1 MNQDLKK
8 KLCTNPNFDH
18 EEETLATQLKKICD
32 KEGKEIEPVKSA
44 PIFHEL
50 AKLYLERNSEIVTD
64 RMICLVKSAALFNA
78 AIARS
83 PKNVQEIEKDLKD
96 FYLKI

>member
-1 MNQDLKK
+1 MNHDLKK
-8 KLCTNPNFDH
+8 KLCNNRN

-32 KEGKEIEPVKSA
+32 EEGKEIEPVKSA

-50 AKLYLERNSEIVTD
+50 AKVYLKRKPEHVTD

-96 FYLKI
+96 FCTSRS